1 MRSHLALI
9 VVVALAG
16 PACTRTMQ
24 SAHTDPC
31 AAPRTAKPAA
41 GNGIGI
47 IGMSLD
53 HHPDASGTPELFVDR
68 VVPEGPAASAGVRSG
83 DRIYAIEGTSTAG
96 MSVTE
101 AARRLRGPTGASIAL
116 QIGADGRMRD
126 VTITRVAPSDLWNR
140 PATAARPSSEGERVR
155 ASDVA
160 PAAAVAVPPC
170 RQ

>member
-9 VVVALAG
+9 VVVALTGA
-16 PACTRTMQ
+16 ACTRTLQ
-24 SAHTDPC
+24 SAKTDPC
-31 AAPRTAKPAA
+31 PAPQAGKRVPA
-41 GNGIGI
+41 NGIGI

-53 HHPDASGTPELFVDR
+53 RHPDDSGTAELFVDR

-83 DRIYAIEGTSTAG
+83 DRIYDIEGTSTAG
-96 MSVTE
+96 MSVAE

-116 QIGADGRMRD
+116 RVGENGRVRD

-140 PATAARPSSEGERVR
+140 AAATRPSDGERVH

>member
-1 MRSHLALI
+1 MRSHLALV
-9 VVVALAG
+9 VVVALTGA
-16 PACTRTMQ
+16 ACTRTVQ
-24 SAHTDPC
+24 SAKSDPC
-31 AAPRTAKPAA
+31 PAPQAARSVS
-41 GNGIGI
+41 GSGIGI

-53 HHPDASGTPELFVDR
+53 RHPDGSGTPELFVDR
-68 VVPEGPAASAGVRSG
+68 VAPEGPAASAGVRSG
-83 DRIYAIEGTSTAG
+83 DRIYSIEGTSTAG
-96 MSVTE
+96 MSVAE

-116 QIGADGRMRD
+116 AVGENGRVRD

-140 PATAARPSSEGERVR
+140 AGTARPGGGERVH

>member
-9 VVVALAG
+9 VVIALTG
-16 PACTRTMQ
+16 ACTRTLQ
-24 SAHTDPC
+24 SAKTDPC
-31 AAPRTAKPAA
+31 PAPQAGKRVPA
-41 GNGIGI
+41 NGIGI

-53 HHPDASGTPELFVDR
+53 RHPDDSGTAELFVDR

-83 DRIYAIEGTSTAG
+83 DRIYDIEGTSTAG
-96 MSVTE
+96 MSVAE

-116 QIGADGRMRD
+116 L
-126 VTITRVAPSDLWNR
+126 APSDLWNR
-140 PATAARPSSEGERVR
+140 AAATRPSDGERVH